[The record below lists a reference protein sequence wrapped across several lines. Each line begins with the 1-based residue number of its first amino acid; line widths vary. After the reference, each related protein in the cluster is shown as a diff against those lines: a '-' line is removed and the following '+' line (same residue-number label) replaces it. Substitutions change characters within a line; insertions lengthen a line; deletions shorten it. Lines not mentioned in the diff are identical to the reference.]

1 MSPSNHRWLDRD
13 AGPVVR
19 LYAVTQGRARP
30 TGAAPLDLISVVV
43 ATGRDADHSF
53 RWVPEHNR
61 ILRRCRKPTTVA
73 DLASDIDLPV
83 SIVRVLLADLLHEAL
98 IRVAR
103 PAPHASIADERLLR
117 KVLEGLQAL

>member
-83 SIVRVLLADLLHEAL
+83 LSA
-98 IRVAR
+98 IRGSCSAAPYRMATSR
-103 PAPHASIADERLLR
+103 PSA
-117 KVLEGLQAL
+117 G